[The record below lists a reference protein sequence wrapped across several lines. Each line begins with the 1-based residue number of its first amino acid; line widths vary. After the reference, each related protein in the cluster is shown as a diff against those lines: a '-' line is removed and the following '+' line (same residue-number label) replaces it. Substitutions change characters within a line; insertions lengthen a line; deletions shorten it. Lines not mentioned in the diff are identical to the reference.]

1 MKDNSPQTQA
11 PTKSPAGPQATQTA
25 IVKPQVVS
33 SNPETNVT
41 PMELI
46 QDHLSNSMTETI
58 DSVGGEE
65 AMETDQGVSGTEP
78 TEVLSSSDIADQMKE
93 LEKALATDP
102 VAVDQQPRSTQPQQ
116 SNPTPVQQSGL
127 TQAASTSSGGQV
139 VVQETQEG
147 QEIYIQTEGLTMHL
161 AEGQEGDMASERIVI
176 VNGPDGTTMHIR
188 APEGVPLEAV
198 HALLGI
204 EAEGKTQQ

>member
-1 MKDNSPQTQA
+1 
-11 PTKSPAGPQATQTA
+11 
-25 IVKPQVVS
+25 
-33 SNPETNVT
+33 
-41 PMELI
+41 
-46 QDHLSNSMTETI
+46 MTETV
-58 DSVGGEE
+58 DSAGGE
-65 AMETDQGVSGTEP
+65 AMETCQGVSGTEP
-78 TEVLSSSDIADQMKE
+78 TEVLSTTDIADQMKE

-102 VAVDQQPRSTQPQQ
+102 VPVDQQPRSSSTQPHQP
-116 SNPTPVQQSGL
+116 NCTLVPESGL
-127 TQAASTSSGGQV
+127 TQAVSSGGQV

>member
-1 MKDNSPQTQA
+1 
-11 PTKSPAGPQATQTA
+11 
-25 IVKPQVVS
+25 
-33 SNPETNVT
+33 
-41 PMELI
+41 
-46 QDHLSNSMTETI
+46 
-58 DSVGGEE
+58 
-65 AMETDQGVSGTEP
+65 METDQGVSGTEP

-127 TQAASTSSGGQV
+127 TQAASTSSGLGQV
-139 VVQETQEG
+139 VVQEAQG
-147 QEIYIQTEGLTMHL
+147 CQDVQEIYIQTEGLTMHL
-161 AEGQEGDMASERIVI
+161 AEGQEGELASERIVI

-204 EAEGKTQQ
+204 EAEGKPQQ